1 MKIQGQDKDSRCM
14 NEQDQATINRDRLGV
29 VVVVEADGV
38 LGLVEERLVRLVIAS
53 DLVTKLL
60 RV

>member
-1 MKIQGQDKDSRCM
+1 M